1 MISSRRQ
8 LLAGA
13 GAVLAGAA
21 GAVFGSGA
29 FTQTETNRDFS
40 VAVVEDDRAQLTL
53 DATDNGTD
61 AFRQESGRLVID
73 LQGLNAQANTRY
85 EGAFT
90 VRNENQSGESVF
102 VYAPRPLQGGVDDNT
117 PFSQRPFVNEFLHE
131 AVELLVLDE
140 RGLRRDI
147 SLPPAYGSGLD
158 PSGYAHD
165 TEGSNPDEASAGPAG
180 KVQNTGAV
188 ELAAGEERSVT
199 VRILAA
205 DVAVGQSN
213 NTYRFIA
220 QRDVPVPGGW
230 DVLNTGGAS
239 P

>member
-1 MISSRRQ
+1 M
-8 LLAGA
+8 
-13 GAVLAGAA
+13 LAGAA

-29 FTQTETNRDFS
+29 FTQTETSRNYS
-40 VAVVEDDRAQLTL
+40 VAVVEDDSAQLTL
-53 DATDNGTD
+53 DTTNNGTD
-61 AFRQESGRLVID
+61 AFRQENGRLVID
-73 LQGLNAQANTRY
+73 LEGLSARANTRY

-102 VYAPRPLQGGVDDNT
+102 VYAPRPLQGGVDDST

-131 AVELLVLDE
+131 AVEVLVSDE

-165 TEGSNPDEASAGPAG
+165 TEGSSPDEASAGPGG
-180 KVQNTGAV
+180 KVRNTGAV
-188 ELAAGEERSVT
+188 ELAVGEERSVT
-199 VRILAA
+199 VRILTA

-213 NTYRFIA
+213 NTYRFVA
-220 QRDVPVPGGW
+220 ERDVPVPGDW
-230 DVLNTGGAS
+230 DVLNTGGGS

>member
-1 MISSRRQ
+1 MISSRRR

-13 GAVLAGAA
+13 GAMLAGAA

-29 FTQTETNRDFS
+29 FTRTETNRDYS
-40 VAVVEDDRAQLTL
+40 IAVVEDDRAQLVL
-53 DATDNGTD
+53 DTTNNGTD
-61 AFRQESGRLVID
+61 AFRQENGRLVIE
-73 LQGLNAQANTRY
+73 LKGLNAQANTRY

-102 VYAPRPLQGGVDDNT
+102 VYAPRPLQGGVDDST
-117 PFSQRPFVNEFLHE
+117 PFSQRPFVGEFLHE
-131 AVELLVLDE
+131 AAEVLVLDG

-147 SLPPAYGSGLD
+147 SLPPAYGRGLD

-165 TEGSNPDEASAGPAG
+165 TEGSSPDEASAGPGG
-180 KVQNTGAV
+180 KVRNTGAV

-213 NTYRFIA
+213 NTYRFVA
-220 QRDVPVPGGW
+220 QRDVPAPGDW
-230 DVLNTGGAS
+230 DVLNTGGGS
-239 P
+239 R